1 MTMRQERT
9 RLHSG
14 VFISSFGIVSKE
26 VNMYGVP
33 PPPTSLSLCAHPC
46 VLNVTADELAACSSE
61 ALCSF
66 PGGELSSHRVSRNEA
81 TPWKSIVF
89 SLLEKSTWHWSFSP
103 KLLQFLLS
111 GNKSINHS
119 DFLLLFHSIS
129 VYLPRL
135 QPSISQ

>member
-1 MTMRQERT
+1 M

-14 VFISSFGIVSKE
+14 VFISWFGIVSKE

-33 PPPTSLSLCAHPC
+33 PPSLSLCAHPC

-89 SLLEKSTWHWSFSP
+89 SFLEKSTWHWSFFQTLAVFTVWKQGHQSLRFSALVP
-103 KLLQFLLS
+103 FHICLS
-111 GNKSINHS
+111 TQAPAVH
-119 DFLLLFHSIS
+119 
-129 VYLPRL
+129 
-135 QPSISQ
+135 